1 MTTPA
6 QRERTQLRTKLF
18 TGRQIRSKGRGGGD
32 IDESDLLQMW
42 PKYLDMERSAAKRTL
57 SLPDVAAMLENQ
69 QTPVFNALQPRPL
82 SEREV
87 AVIRA
92 WHSKAEEQQRKD
104 LGDALAAA
112 QSNIMVHT
120 TTQADRVIQ
129 EVRRE
134 VPQAVQGIIA
144 EELDK
149 RIGPPPQGTMEEALA
164 DRKRL
169 NQRIRQLRKEAEENA
184 KPEEEL
190 FGDVKEPAATV
201 SDNGRESAKKR
212 PRIETPS
219 GEEKQRRAQ
228 KRARPAETQSARGRW
243 AKKREHECPLLAQQK
258 ARPQPGCPP
267 LDTPSPGGRGAVVLS
282 DSLPL
287 RPDLPTT
294 TSAIGSPGRTPTK

>member
-1 MTTPA
+1 MLEARQTPA
-6 QRERTQLRTKLF
+6 F
-18 TGRQIRSKGRGGGD
+18 H
-32 IDESDLLQMW
+32 
-42 PKYLDMERSAAKRTL
+42 
-57 SLPDVAAMLENQ
+57 AM
-69 QTPVFNALQPRPL
+69 APRPL
-82 SEREV
+82 SEHEV

-129 EVRRE
+129 E

-184 KPEEEL
+184 KLEQES
-190 FGDVKEPAATV
+190 FGDVEEPAAAV

-212 PRIETPS
+212 ARIETPS

-243 AKKREHECPLLAQQK
+243 AKKQLTAVSIFSGAGGMDVGFTRAGFKVLWAADANQAACDTYNHNAEVAVSRRLDLRTVDFDELRRELPGPVDCLFGGPPCQGYSQAG
-258 ARPQPGCPP
+258 RCCIIPQAPWQVKEA
-267 LDTPSPGGRGAVVLS
+267 GAGFHAM
-282 DSLPL
+282 D
-287 RPDLPTT
+287 
-294 TSAIGSPGRTPTK
+294 A